1 MSSVSTEKTRRMAG
15 LSILTALVIV
25 LQIVAT
31 FVKIGAFPV
40 TLTLV
45 PIVIGGALY
54 GRKAGAWLGGVFGFV
69 VMLMCI
75 TGGDGGGAILW
86 NANPVLCGA
95 LCMVKGIAAGWAA
108 ACMYKAVSSKS
119 DTGAVVS
126 AAIISPVVNTGIFII
141 GVLAFFQ
148 PTLLDWAGV
157 AGMDVVNYILFGL
170 AGVNFI
176 IEMVLNI
183 VLSSVIE
190 RIINYRVKAL
200 A

>member
-1 MSSVSTEKTRRMAG
+1 
-15 LSILTALVIV
+15 
-25 LQIVAT
+25 
-31 FVKIGAFPV
+31 
-40 TLTLV
+40 
-45 PIVIGGALY
+45 
-54 GRKAGAWLGGVFGFV
+54 
-69 VMLMCI
+69 ML
-75 TGGDGGGAILW
+75 
-86 NANPVLCGA
+86 
-95 LCMVKGIAAGWAA
+95 
-108 ACMYKAVSSKS
+108 YKAVSSKS

>member
-1 MSSVSTEKTRRMAG
+1 MVLVSTSCEPQAARENTITSASRSETVSYTH
-15 LSILTALVIV
+15 L
-25 LQIVAT
+25 
-31 FVKIGAFPV
+31 
-40 TLTLV
+40 
-45 PIVIGGALY
+45 GGALY

-157 AGMDVVNYILFGL
+157 AGMDVVNYIRC
-170 AGVNFI
+170 V
-176 IEMVLNI
+176 
-183 VLSSVIE
+183 
-190 RIINYRVKAL
+190 
-200 A
+200 

>member
-1 MSSVSTEKTRRMAG
+1 MSNVSTEKTRRMAG

-95 LCMVKGIAAGWAA
+95 LCMLKGISAGWAA

-126 AAIISPVVNTGIFII
+126 AAIISPVVNTGIFIV